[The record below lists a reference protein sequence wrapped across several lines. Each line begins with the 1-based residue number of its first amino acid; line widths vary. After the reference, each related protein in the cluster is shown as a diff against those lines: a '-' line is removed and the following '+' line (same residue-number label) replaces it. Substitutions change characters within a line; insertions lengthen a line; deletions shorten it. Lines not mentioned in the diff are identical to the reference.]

1 MYGRFIPEILRT
13 VQALQIADCT
23 KNSTAAN
30 WIPYQPVILPIPKTF
45 EELQER
51 NREIEEN
58 RNGINWYLSFRNI
71 PENCLRENNDEC
83 HDRILETEKKA
94 EETEKKNQ
102 IKNI

>member
-1 MYGRFIPEILRT
+1 MSGRFIPEILRT
-13 VQALQIADCT
+13 VQALQIADRT

-58 RNGINWYLSFRNI
+58 GNGINWYLSFRNI
-71 PENCLRENNDEC
+71 PENCLNENTNKC
-83 HDRILETEKKA
+83 NNRIT
-94 EETEKKNQ
+94 ETEKKNQ

>member
-1 MYGRFIPEILRT
+1 MFGRFIPEILRT

-23 KNSTAAN
+23 KSSTAAN

-71 PENCLRENNDEC
+71 PEECLNESDNEYNN
-83 HDRILETEKKA
+83 RMLES
-94 EETEKKNQ
+94 ETKIEDKERKNT
-102 IKNI
+102 

>member
-1 MYGRFIPEILRT
+1 MFGRFIPEILRT

-71 PENCLRENNDEC
+71 PEECLNESDNECNN
-83 HDRILETEKKA
+83 RMLESEKKI
-94 EETEKKNQ
+94 EDKE
-102 IKNI
+102 IKNT